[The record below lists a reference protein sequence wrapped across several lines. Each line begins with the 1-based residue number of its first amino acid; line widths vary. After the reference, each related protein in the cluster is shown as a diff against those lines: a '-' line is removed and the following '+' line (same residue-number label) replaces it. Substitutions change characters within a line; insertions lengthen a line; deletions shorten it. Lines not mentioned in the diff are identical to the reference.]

1 MKMSS
6 FNISIHFFL
15 LVHIRN
21 TSFCHFCSSLPIF
34 PFLHNHLLSS
44 FIGFHFFYNT
54 YSLFVQYLNFSIF
67 SSYFFFSFTVP
78 LFLSS
83 IFQILS
89 IALLSILSILRR
101 LFSFYSLLFTLFNHG
116 HFHSYTYSFLIFS
129 VFR

>member
-6 FNISIHFFL
+6 FNIAIHFFL
-15 LVHIRN
+15 HVHLRN
-21 TSFCHFCSSLPIF
+21 TSFCPFCSSLPIF
-34 PFLHNHLLSS
+34 PFLHNHLLFL
-44 FIGFHFFYNT
+44 FIGFHFFSNI
-54 YSLFVQYLNFSIF
+54 YSLFVQYLDFSIF
-67 SSYFFFSFTVP
+67 SSYFFFFTVH

-83 IFQILS
+83 IFQTLS